1 MKVPQLF
8 PNIGMEEY
16 ASMKDCFDNDWYTEG
31 PKAKLFVEQ
40 LCDTIGVK
48 YGVLAPNGTLALY
61 LALKAIGVGKGD
73 EVIVPNFTFIASAT
87 AVLMADAVPIFV
99 DINRETLQI
108 DTKDCDRVLTS
119 KTKAIMPVHIYG
131 SACDMTSVM
140 SFANTNNL
148 KVIEDAAQAMGVYW
162 DGKHC
167 GGFGDVGCFS
177 FFADKTITTVEGGF
191 VCTNDEKTYEKL
203 MYLRNQGRLNR
214 GTFIHPE
221 VGFNFRMNDLQCAI
235 GLVQMSK
242 KQDIYDRKNYLR
254 NIYLDKLKDVKQIE
268 ILGHDQKSSLVPFRV
283 CITTKGNSNELAK
296 YLDEKGIQGRTFF
309 YPLSKQPCFLE
320 NESVTSC
327 QDLDDRFFSK
337 SIDAFE
343 RGLCLPVFPS
353 LTEGQVEYVC
363 DCIREYFDAV

>member
-40 LCDTIGVK
+40 LCETIGVK

-61 LALKAIGVGKGD
+61 LALKAIDVGEGD

-87 AVLMADAVPIFV
+87 AVLMTGAVPIFV
-99 DINRETLQI
+99 DVDRHTLQI
-108 DTKDCDRVLTS
+108 DIGDCSRVLTNR
-119 KTKAIMPVHIYG
+119 TKAIMPVHIYG
-131 SACDMTSVM
+131 SACDMTSVT
-140 SFANTNNL
+140 SFADSNGL

-191 VCTNDEKTYEKL
+191 VCTNDETIYEKL

-235 GLVQMSK
+235 GVTQLAK
-242 KQDIYDRKNYLR
+242 KQEIYDRKNYLR
-254 NIYLDKLKDVKQIE
+254 NLYIEKLKDVEQIE
-268 ILGHDQKSSLVPFRV
+268 ILGHDERSNLVPFRV
-283 CITTKGNSNELAK
+283 CITTRGLSDNLTSYLA
-296 YLDEKGIQGRTFF
+296 EKEIQGRTFF
-309 YPLSKQPCFLE
+309 YPLNKQPCFQK
-320 NESVTSC
+320 NEKITSC
-327 QDLDDRFFSK
+327 QDLSDSLFSN
-337 SIDAFE
+337 SIDAFN
-343 RGLCLPVFPS
+343 RGLCLPVYPS
-353 LTEGQVEYVC
+353 LTEDQVEYVC
-363 DCIREYFDAV
+363 QCIREYFNAV